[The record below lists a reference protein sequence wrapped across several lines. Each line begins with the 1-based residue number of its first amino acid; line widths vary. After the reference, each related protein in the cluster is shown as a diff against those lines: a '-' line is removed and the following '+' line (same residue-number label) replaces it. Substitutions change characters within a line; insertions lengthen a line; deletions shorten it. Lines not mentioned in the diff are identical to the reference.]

1 MGFTIKVSIVALFFF
16 INFNNANAQLCQ
28 GSLGD
33 PIVNTTFGAGSNPGA
48 PLAAA
53 TTNYQYVT
61 NDCPNDGFY
70 TVRSNTTN
78 CFSSSWHTLSSDHT
92 GDPNGFFMLVNASVQ
107 PSAFYVETVSGLCSN
122 TTFEFAAWIMNVLR
136 TSACGA
142 NGIQPNLTFTIEKTD
157 GTLLQTYNTGNIS
170 SQSNPTWQQ
179 YGFFFNTPIGVSDI
193 VLRIFNN
200 SQGGCGNDLALDD
213 ITFRPCGPQLSP
225 SILGYPAAT
234 VSYCEGIAQT
244 FTFNTIVSAGFNN
257 PSYQWQQSIDNINW
271 TDISGATTTTY
282 IKNFPA
288 NAPTGIYKYRL
299 SAAETGN
306 LNSIKCR
313 VVSAALTIQVLANPV
328 TTAASNAPLCEE
340 NNMLLTATGGAQYQ
354 WRGPNGFSATG
365 DIITINNIKTS
376 ESGKY
381 YVLVTNAVGC
391 THLDSVTVSININPV
406 AATTFSNAIICS
418 GDKIQLESSGG
429 NSYRWL
435 PVSGLSSA
443 VIFNPTASPA
453 DTIQYM
459 VIVSNQFACAD
470 TAFIDIAVIERPR
483 ANAGPDKIIITG
495 TQVQLS
501 GTVSGQD
508 ISYSW
513 SPAININ
520 NPLALKP
527 IVTPPVDIDYVL
539 KVISNAG
546 CGTATDIVHVFVYKD
561 IYIPTGFTPNSDGVN
576 DTWYIPALSAF
587 KNFNLSVFNRYGQ
600 IVFQTKDINLAWD
613 GKYKGL
619 PQPSGAYVYILD
631 MKEGGAVMK
640 GTFLIIR

>member
-1 MGFTIKVSIVALFFF
+1 MGITSKVSIVTIFFLIHF
-16 INFNNANAQLCQ
+16 KNVNAQLCQ

-33 PIVNTTFGAGSNPGA
+33 PIVNTTFGAGSNPGTS
-48 PLAAA
+48 LAAA

-70 TVRSNTTN
+70 TVRNSTTN

-170 SQSNPTWQQ
+170 SQPNPTWQQ
-179 YGFFFNTPIGVSDI
+179 YGFFFNTPVGVSDI

-225 SILGYPAAT
+225 FILGFPSAT
-234 VSYCEGIAQT
+234 VSYCEGIAKT
-244 FTFNTIVSAGFNN
+244 FTFNTTVSAGFNN
-257 PSYQWQQSIDNINW
+257 PTYQWQQSTDNINW
-271 TDISGATTTTY
+271 TDISGATTTTF
-282 IKNFPA
+282 IKNFSA
-288 NAPTGIYKYRL
+288 NATTGNYKYRL

-328 TTAASNAPLCEE
+328 TTATANTPLCEG
-340 NNMLLTATGGAQYQ
+340 NNMVLTASGGSQYQ
-354 WRGPNGFSATG
+354 WTGPNGFSATG
-365 DIITINNIKTS
+365 NIIPVNNIKTS

-381 YVLVTNAVGC
+381 YALVTNAGGC
-391 THLDSVTVSININPV
+391 THLDSVAISININPV
-406 AATTFSNAIICS
+406 AGTTFSKANICS

-435 PVSGLSSA
+435 PASGLSSA
-443 VIFNPTASPA
+443 AIFNPIASPA

-459 VIVSNQFACAD
+459 VIVSNQFACTD
-470 TAFIDIAVIERPR
+470 TAFIDITVIERPR

-495 TQVQLS
+495 SQVQLS
-501 GTVSGQD
+501 GIVSGQD

-513 SPAININ
+513 SPAVNIN
-520 NPLALKP
+520 NPLALQP

-539 KVISNAG
+539 NVVSNAG

-561 IYIPTGFTPNSDGVN
+561 IYIPTGFTPNADGVN

-587 KNFNLSVFNRYGQ
+587 TNFNLSVFNRYGQ
-600 IVFQTKDINLAWD
+600 RVFQTKDINLAWD

-619 PQPSGAYVYILD
+619 LQPSGAYVYILD
-631 MKEGGAVMK
+631 MKEGSAVMK

>member
-1 MGFTIKVSIVALFFF
+1 MGITSKVSIVTIFFLIHF
-16 INFNNANAQLCQ
+16 KNVNAQLCQ

-33 PIVNTTFGAGSNPGA
+33 PIVNTTFGAGSNPGTS
-48 PLAAA
+48 LAAA

-70 TVRSNTTN
+70 TVRNSTTN

-170 SQSNPTWQQ
+170 SQPNPTWQQ
-179 YGFFFNTPIGVSDI
+179 YGFFFNTPVGVSDI

-225 SILGYPAAT
+225 FILGFPSAT
-234 VSYCEGIAQT
+234 VSYCEGIAKT
-244 FTFNTIVSAGFNN
+244 FTFNTTVSAGFNN
-257 PSYQWQQSIDNINW
+257 PTYQWQQSTDNINW
-271 TDISGATTTTY
+271 TDISGATTTTF
-282 IKNFPA
+282 IKNFSA
-288 NAPTGIYKYRL
+288 NATTGNYKYRL

-328 TTAASNAPLCEE
+328 TTATANTPLCEG
-340 NNMLLTATGGAQYQ
+340 NNMVLTASGGSQYQ
-354 WRGPNGFSATG
+354 WTGPNGFSATG
-365 DIITINNIKTS
+365 NIIPVNNIKTS

-381 YVLVTNAVGC
+381 YALVTNAGGC
-391 THLDSVTVSININPV
+391 THLDSVAISININPV
-406 AATTFSNAIICS
+406 AGTTFSKANICS

-443 VIFNPTASPA
+443 AIFNPIASPA

-459 VIVSNQFACAD
+459 VIVSNQFACTD
-470 TAFIDIAVIERPR
+470 TAFIDITVIERPR

-495 TQVQLS
+495 SQVQLS
-501 GTVSGQD
+501 GIVSGQD

-513 SPAININ
+513 SPAVNIN
-520 NPLALKP
+520 NPLALQP

-539 KVISNAG
+539 NVVSNAG

-561 IYIPTGFTPNSDGVN
+561 IYIPTGFTPNADGVN

-587 KNFNLSVFNRYGQ
+587 TNFNLSVFNRYGQ
-600 IVFQTKDINLAWD
+600 RVFQTKDINLAWD

-619 PQPSGAYVYILD
+619 LQPSGAYVYILD
-631 MKEGGAVMK
+631 MKEGSAVMK